1 MVALEL
7 TADEHVAEAGRIL
20 MAQQLALIRRYEE
33 GARSK
38 ADVTAVHEMR
48 KAIRRT
54 FTSFKLFRPFFEPGI
69 LKPYRRGLRRIMR
82 RLGTSRDL
90 AVFRINLEA
99 HNTSVEQPLDD
110 LSAYFKAQHKAADSV
125 LMQYLSKPEPRH
137 FLTNYQAFTE
147 STAEGVA
154 ISRDRWA
161 PVKLRHHIPPLIYQ
175 RLATVRAFDDRLNGA
190 TVNQL
195 HRLRIRFKDLRY
207 ALQFFKPLLG
217 QKSEQVLLNLN
228 QAKDILGDL
237 NDTSVAM
244 HLLDDVEGLEDSVSR
259 YRVFQESEQERLVHA
274 FLPVW
279 KQIEDLQWRRDLA
292 EAIANL

>member
-1 MVALEL
+1 
-7 TADEHVAEAGRIL
+7 
-20 MAQQLALIRRYEE
+20 
-33 GARSK
+33 
-38 ADVTAVHEMR
+38 
-48 KAIRRT
+48 
-54 FTSFKLFRPFFEPGI
+54 
-69 LKPYRRGLRRIMR
+69 
-82 RLGTSRDL
+82 
-90 AVFRINLEA
+90 
-99 HNTSVEQPLDD
+99 
-110 LSAYFKAQHKAADSV
+110 
-125 LMQYLSKPEPRH
+125 
-137 FLTNYQAFTE
+137 
-147 STAEGVA
+147 
-154 ISRDRWA
+154 
-161 PVKLRHHIPPLIYQ
+161 
-175 RLATVRAFDDRLNGA
+175 VRAFDDRLNGA